1 MILECA
7 SLYKTQLEDE
17 QISGLIGMKITCIQD
32 NLARGLRVVRRAVP
46 TRATLPITQ
55 NILVETED
63 ARVKLSA
70 TDLELSITT
79 WVSAQIEKT
88 GAITLPARPLLDTIS
103 SFDTGR
109 VEIEITDEPYGA
121 NIQTTSQRGDGPATI
136 DTSLRGAPKDDFPP
150 FPEVSPKHRVR
161 VDSGILRNALDRTV
175 FSAASDDARP
185 VLTGVKMEVEGDKA
199 TFAAADGFRLSIE
212 TAQLMEAAEEGFEA
226 LIPARALSELT
237 ALMAGTASTV
247 EIMVS
252 ETGGEAMFR
261 IGDEIEMITQLI
273 AGTYPDYKSL
283 VPENTDTTMTISLE
297 GIAHLARSTQV
308 IAREGSAIVR
318 MVATD
323 IEGQGRLTLSANAED
338 LGNSE
343 GTLDID
349 LEGEEGKI
357 AFNVRFLNE
366 LVGHSQ
372 GGTSNPTETEG
383 SDDAPTGSEKMI
395 LSITTP
401 SSPAVFRLSSHPGF
415 THVVMPMYVQW

>member
-1 MILECA
+1 
-7 SLYKTQLEDE
+7 
-17 QISGLIGMKITCIQD
+17 MKITCIQE
-32 NLARGLRVVRRAVP
+32 NLARGLRVVNRAVP
-46 TRATLPITQ
+46 SRATLPITQ
-55 NILVETED
+55 NILIEAED

-79 WVSAQIEKT
+79 WVGAQIEAI
-88 GAITLPARPLLDTIS
+88 GSITLPARPLLDTIS
-103 SFDTGR
+103 SFDMGR
-109 VEIEITDEPYGA
+109 VELEVTDEPYGA
-121 NIQTTSQRGDGPATI
+121 KIQTTTQSGSGPATI
-136 DTSLRGAPKDDFPP
+136 DTDLRGAPKDDYPP

-175 FSAASDDARP
+175 FAAATDDARP

-212 TAQLMEAAEEGFEA
+212 SAQLMDAAEESFDA
-226 LIPARALSELT
+226 LIPARALRELT
-237 ALMAGTASTV
+237 SLMSGTVSPV

-261 IGDEIEMITQLI
+261 IGDDIEMITQLI

-283 VPENTDTTMTISLE
+283 VPENSDTTMTIPLE
-297 GIAHLARSTQV
+297 GIAQVARSMNV

-318 MVATD
+318 LVASD
-323 IEGQGRLTLSANAED
+323 LEGQGRLTLLANAED

-343 GTLDID
+343 GSLDID
-349 LEGEEGKI
+349 IEGEEGKI
-357 AFNVRFLNE
+357 AFNVRFLTD
-366 LVGHSQ
+366 LVQHSQ
-372 GGTSNPTETEG
+372 GGTSNPVETDGDRAPGTE
-383 SDDAPTGSEKMI
+383 MLV

-401 SSPAVFRLSSHPGF
+401 SSPAVFRHSSHPGF

>member
-1 MILECA
+1 
-7 SLYKTQLEDE
+7 
-17 QISGLIGMKITCIQD
+17 MKITCIQE
-32 NLARGLRVVRRAVP
+32 NLARGLRVVNRAVP
-46 TRATLPITQ
+46 SRATLPITQ
-55 NILVETED
+55 NILIEAED

-79 WVSAQIEKT
+79 WVGAQIEAT
-88 GAITLPARPLLDTIS
+88 GAITLPARTLLDTIS
-103 SFDTGR
+103 SFDMGR
-109 VEIEITDEPYGA
+109 VEMEVTDEPYGA
-121 NIQTTSQRGDGPATI
+121 HIQTTTQSGSGPATI
-136 DTSLRGAPKDDFPP
+136 DTDLRGAPKDDFPP

-175 FSAASDDARP
+175 FAAATDDARP

-212 TAQLMEAAEEGFEA
+212 SAQLMDEAEESFEA
-226 LIPARALSELT
+226 LIPARALRELT
-237 ALMAGTASTV
+237 ALMSGTVSPV

-261 IGDEIEMITQLI
+261 VGDDVEMITQLI

-283 VPENTDTTMTISLE
+283 VPENSDTTMTIPLE
-297 GIAHLARSTQV
+297 GVAQVARSMNV

-318 MVATD
+318 LVGSD
-323 IEGQGRLTLSANAED
+323 LEGQGRLTLSANAED

-343 GTLDID
+343 GSLDID
-349 LEGEEGKI
+349 IEGEEGKI
-357 AFNVRFLNE
+357 AFNVRFLTD
-366 LVGHSQ
+366 LVQHSQ
-372 GGTSNPTETEG
+372 GGSSNPVETDGDGTPGTE
-383 SDDAPTGSEKMI
+383 KLV

-401 SSPAVFRLSSHPGF
+401 SSPAVFRHSSHPGF

>member
-1 MILECA
+1 
-7 SLYKTQLEDE
+7 
-17 QISGLIGMKITCIQD
+17 MKITCIQE
-32 NLARGLRVVRRAVP
+32 NLARGLRVVNRAVP
-46 TRATLPITQ
+46 SRATLPITQ
-55 NILVETED
+55 NILIEAED

-79 WVSAQIEKT
+79 WVGAQIEAT
-88 GAITLPARPLLDTIS
+88 GAITLPARTLIDTIS
-103 SFDTGR
+103 SFDMGR
-109 VEIEITDEPYGA
+109 VELEVTDEPYGA
-121 NIQTTSQRGDGPATI
+121 HIQTTTQSGSGPATI
-136 DTSLRGAPKDDFPP
+136 DTDLRGAPKDDFPP

-175 FSAASDDARP
+175 FAAATDDARP

-212 TAQLMEAAEEGFEA
+212 SAQLMDAAEEGFDA
-226 LIPARALSELT
+226 LIPARALRELT
-237 ALMAGTASTV
+237 ALMSGTVSPV

-261 IGDEIEMITQLI
+261 IGDDIEMITQLI

-283 VPENTDTTMTISLE
+283 VPENSDTTMTIPLE
-297 GIAHLARSTQV
+297 GVAQVARSMNV

-318 MVATD
+318 LVGSD
-323 IEGQGRLTLSANAED
+323 LEGQGRLTLSANAED

-343 GTLDID
+343 GSLDID
-349 LEGEEGKI
+349 IEGEEGKI
-357 AFNVRFLNE
+357 AFNVRFLTD
-366 LVGHSQ
+366 LVQHSQ
-372 GGTSNPTETEG
+372 GGSSNPVETDG
-383 SDDAPTGSEKMI
+383 DGTPGAEKLV

-401 SSPAVFRLSSHPGF
+401 SSPAVFRHSSHPGF

>member
-1 MILECA
+1 
-7 SLYKTQLEDE
+7 
-17 QISGLIGMKITCIQD
+17 MKITCIQE
-32 NLARGLRVVRRAVP
+32 NLARGLRVVNRAVP
-46 TRATLPITQ
+46 SRATLPITQ
-55 NILVETED
+55 NILIEAED

-79 WVSAQIEKT
+79 WVGAQIEAT
-88 GAITLPARPLLDTIS
+88 GAITLPARTLIDTIS
-103 SFDTGR
+103 SFDMGR
-109 VEIEITDEPYGA
+109 VELEVTDEPYGA
-121 NIQTTSQRGDGPATI
+121 HIQTTTQSGSGPATI
-136 DTSLRGAPKDDFPP
+136 DTDLRGAPKDDFPP

-175 FSAASDDARP
+175 FAAATDDARP

-212 TAQLMEAAEEGFEA
+212 SAQLMDAAEEGFEA
-226 LIPARALSELT
+226 LIPARALRELT
-237 ALMAGTASTV
+237 ALMSGTVSPV

-261 IGDEIEMITQLI
+261 IGDDIEMITQLI

-283 VPENTDTTMTISLE
+283 VPENSDTTMTIPLE
-297 GIAHLARSTQV
+297 GVAQVARSMNV

-318 MVATD
+318 LVGSD
-323 IEGQGRLTLSANAED
+323 LEGQGRLTLSANAED

-343 GTLDID
+343 GSLDID
-349 LEGEEGKI
+349 IEGEEGKI
-357 AFNVRFLNE
+357 AFNVRFLTD
-366 LVGHSQ
+366 LVQHSQ
-372 GGTSNPTETEG
+372 GGSSNPVETDG
-383 SDDAPTGSEKMI
+383 DGTPGAEKLV

-401 SSPAVFRLSSHPGF
+401 SSPAVFRHSSHPGF

>member
-1 MILECA
+1 
-7 SLYKTQLEDE
+7 
-17 QISGLIGMKITCIQD
+17 MKITSIQD

-46 TRATLPITQ
+46 SRATLPITQ
-55 NILVETED
+55 NILIETED
-63 ARVKLSA
+63 ARLKLAA

-79 WVSAQIEKT
+79 WVSAQIEQT

-103 SFDTGR
+103 SFNMGR
-109 VEIEITDEPYGA
+109 VEIEVTEEPYGA
-121 NIQTTSQRGDGPATI
+121 KITTTTERGGNPVTI
-136 DTSLRGAPKDDFPP
+136 DTDLRGAPKDDFPP

-161 VDSGILRNALDRTV
+161 VDSGILRNALERVV
-175 FSAASDDARP
+175 FSAATDDARP
-185 VLTGVKMEVEGDKA
+185 VLTGVKMEVEGEKA

-212 TAQLMEAAEEGFEA
+212 SAQLMEAPEESFDA
-226 LIPARALSELT
+226 LIPARALRELT
-237 ALMAGTASTV
+237 SLMAGTVATV

-252 ETGGEAMFR
+252 ESGGEAMFR

-283 VPENTDTTMTISLE
+283 VPQNADTTMTIPLE
-297 GIAHLARSTQV
+297 SVEQVARSMQV

-318 MVATD
+318 MVARED
-323 IEGQGRLTLSANAED
+323 EGQGRLTVSSNAED

-357 AFNVRFLNE
+357 AFNVRFLTD
-366 LVGHSQ
+366 LVSNAQ
-372 GGTSNPTETEG
+372 GGTSNPIET
-383 SDDAPTGSEKMI
+383 SDGADGVTGPEKLI
-395 LSITTP
+395 VAITTP
-401 SSPAVFRLSSHPGF
+401 SSPAVFRLSNHPGF

>member
-1 MILECA
+1 
-7 SLYKTQLEDE
+7 
-17 QISGLIGMKITCIQD
+17 MKITSIQD

-46 TRATLPITQ
+46 SRATLPITQ

-63 ARVKLSA
+63 ARLKLAA

-79 WVSAQIEKT
+79 WVSAQIEQT

-103 SFDTGR
+103 SFSMGR
-109 VEIEITDEPYGA
+109 VEIEVTDEPYGA
-121 NIQTTSQRGDGPATI
+121 KITTTTERGGNPVTI
-136 DTSLRGAPKDDFPP
+136 DTDLRGAPKDDFPP

-161 VDSGILRNALDRTV
+161 VDSGILRNALERVV
-175 FSAASDDARP
+175 FAAATDDARP

-199 TFAAADGFRLSIE
+199 TFAAADGFRLSVE
-212 TAQLMEAAEEGFEA
+212 SAQLMEAPEESFDA
-226 LIPARALSELT
+226 LIPARALRELT
-237 ALMAGTASTV
+237 SLMAGTVSTV

-261 IGDEIEMITQLI
+261 IGDEVEMITQLI

-283 VPENTDTTMTISLE
+283 VPQNADSTMSISLE
-297 GIAHLARSTQV
+297 SIEQVARSMQV

-318 MVATD
+318 MVAREE
-323 IEGQGRLTLSANAED
+323 EGNGRLTVSSNAED
-338 LGNSE
+338 LGNTEAS
-343 GTLDID
+343 LDVD

-357 AFNVRFLNE
+357 AFNVRFLTD
-366 LVGHSQ
+366 LVSNSQ
-372 GGTSNPTETEG
+372 GGTSNPVETADG
-383 SDDAPTGSEKMI
+383 PDATSGPEKLI

-401 SSPAVFRLSSHPGF
+401 SSPAVFRLSNHPGF

>member
-1 MILECA
+1 
-7 SLYKTQLEDE
+7 
-17 QISGLIGMKITCIQD
+17 MKITCIQD
-32 NLARGLRVVRRAVP
+32 NLTRGLRVVRRAVP
-46 TRATLPITQ
+46 SRATLPITQ
-55 NILVETED
+55 NILIETED
-63 ARVKLSA
+63 ARLKLAA

-79 WVSAQIEKT
+79 WVSAQIEQT
-88 GAITLPARPLLDTIS
+88 GSITLPARTLLDTIS
-103 SFDTGR
+103 SFDMGR
-109 VEIEITDEPYGA
+109 VEIEVTDEPYGA
-121 NIQTTSQRGDGPATI
+121 KIKTTTERGGGPMTI
-136 DTSLRGAPKDDFPP
+136 DTDLRGAPKDDFPP

-161 VDSGILRNALDRTV
+161 VDSGTLRNALERVV
-175 FSAASDDARP
+175 FAAASDDARP

-212 TAQLMEAAEEGFEA
+212 SAQLMEAPEESFDA
-226 LIPARALSELT
+226 LIPARALSELMQ
-237 ALMAGTASTV
+237 LMAGTVSTV

-283 VPENTDTTMTISLE
+283 VPQNSDTTMAIPLE
-297 GIAHLARSTQV
+297 SVEQVARSMQV

-318 MVATD
+318 MVASND
-323 IEGQGRLTLSANAED
+323 EGQGRLTVSANAED

-349 LEGEEGKI
+349 IEGEEGKI
-357 AFNVRFLNE
+357 AFNVRFLTD
-366 LVGHSQ
+366 LVRNSQ
-372 GGTSNPTETEG
+372 GGTSNPVEA
-383 SDDAPTGSEKMI
+383 SDSSNEPTGPEKLI

-401 SSPAVFRLSSHPGF
+401 SSPAVFRLSHHPGF